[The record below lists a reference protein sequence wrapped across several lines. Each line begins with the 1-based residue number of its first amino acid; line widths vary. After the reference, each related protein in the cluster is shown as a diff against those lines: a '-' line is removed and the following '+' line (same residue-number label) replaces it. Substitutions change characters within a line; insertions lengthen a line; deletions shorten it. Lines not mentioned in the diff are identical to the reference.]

1 MNYVIKNL
9 KKQLKNGALNVTEWN
24 ISSLTDDNN
33 PGILTD
39 SDDESLNSKAIT
51 TSSYSDASND
61 CSTLKLKDNSNLF
74 VPSNVIASKKKTV
87 EQGGHPKGATDAAV
101 KELQQNVE
109 LAT

>member
-1 MNYVIKNL
+1 MMKASIP
-9 KKQLKNGALNVTEWN
+9 KQLLHQV
-24 ISSLTDDNN
+24 
-33 PGILTD
+33 ILM
-39 SDDESLNSKAIT
+39 LP
-51 TSSYSDASND
+51 ND

-87 EQGGHPKGATDAAV
+87 EQGGHPKGTTDAAV

>member
-1 MNYVIKNL
+1 ML
-9 KKQLKNGALNVTEWN
+9 
-24 ISSLTDDNN
+24 
-33 PGILTD
+33 P
-39 SDDESLNSKAIT
+39 
-51 TSSYSDASND
+51 ND

-87 EQGGHPKGATDAAV
+87 EQGGHPKGTTDAAV